1 MPLAGFQGQGNPHD
15 LAAGPNGSA
24 GQPLGLRRHQGR
36 WLRRMAK
43 TDGCGGWL
51 RPGTLA

>member
-24 GQPLGLRRHQGR
+24 GQPLGLRRHQGG
-36 WLRRMAK
+36 WLKRMAVA
-43 TDGCGGWL
+43 DVGGGWR